1 MDVVIPHLLTFSL
14 SFHTV
19 EHATAHSPFRV
30 ETSDQHLSH
39 HLILTLYFY
48 LGRRPAEF
56 QTFGLVRISC
66 IAFHYQVDAYTR
78 ALPVLVREDPIQVI
92 TNHIG
97 VGRQGE
103 RIQ

>member
-1 MDVVIPHLLTFSL
+1 LDVVIPHLLSFSL

-66 IAFHYQVDAYTR
+66 IALHYPSRCIFMVPFSRQ
-78 ALPVLVREDPIQVI
+78 LVHRSSCLGSDSYFS
-92 TNHIG
+92 TSDLG
-97 VGRQGE
+97 
-103 RIQ
+103 